1 MQVLLVCSESC
12 WLVFPSFILVLLANF
27 LSKRLI
33 TYVIH
38 PIIGKTSVQ
47 WDDLLIEHKVIV
59 HFSHIVPAAIIH
71 FFAPALFANSPEI
84 IELFQTLVNT
94 YLVVIILLV
103 INCVLNFTR
112 AVWERSPLANATLR
126 RASFRRQ
133 RLVINLIGLIFILSA
148 ILGEISTRV
157 LLWSRGGDSNSSFD
171 F

>member
-1 MQVLLVCSESC
+1 MLGKLGAGIS
-12 WLVFPSFILVLLANF
+12 LFFLVLLANF

-38 PIIGKTSVQ
+38 PVIGKTSVQ

-84 IELFQTLVNT
+84 IELFRTLVNT

-103 INCVLNFTR
+103 INCVLNLH
-112 AVWERSPLANATLR
+112 VPSGNEVLLANATLQ
-126 RASFRRQ
+126 RASFRQ
-133 RLVINLIGLIFILSA
+133 RS
-148 ILGEISTRV
+148 
-157 LLWSRGGDSNSSFD
+157 W
-171 F
+171 